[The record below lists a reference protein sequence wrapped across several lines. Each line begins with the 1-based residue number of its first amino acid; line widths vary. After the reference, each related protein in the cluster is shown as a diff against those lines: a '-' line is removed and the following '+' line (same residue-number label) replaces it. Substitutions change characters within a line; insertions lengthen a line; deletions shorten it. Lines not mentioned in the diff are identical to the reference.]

1 MKNMLH
7 EIDRVA
13 SSFMRSVS
21 LPFPGRGRL
30 SQLLSLGATQ
40 EAIHSITLPG
50 GLTFSMALQPRQ
62 FIDRCLHYSGV
73 WEPME
78 TRHFTALL
86 GQGYTVLDIGA
97 NIGYYT
103 LIASRLVGASGR
115 VFAFEPGKQTFAR
128 LSRNVA
134 INNLQNTYLN
144 DCALGDQTCE
154 VTFYHSPGN
163 NSGSN
168 SLFLLERS
176 GSEAVRMTTLDS
188 FILQN
193 EIGHIDLVKMDVE
206 GAEVKVLRGGMG
218 LFSRRDAPL
227 LMTEVNPACLQ
238 AAGTSADELFSM
250 LREFGYRI
258 SEITSTG
265 LRKLERWKRRTHGN
279 ILAIK
284 AHPAL

>member
-50 GLTFSMALQPRQ
+50 ELTFSMALQPRQ

-78 TRHFTALL
+78 TRHFMALL
-86 GQGYTVLDIGA
+86 GQGCTVLDIGA

-115 VFAFEPGKQTFAR
+115 VFAFEPGRQTFAR
-128 LSRNVA
+128 LSKNVA
-134 INNLQNTYLN
+134 VNNLENTYLN

-154 VTFYHSPGN
+154 VTLYHYPGN
-163 NSGSN
+163 DRGSN
-168 SLFLLERS
+168 SLFLIERS
-176 GSEAVRMTTLDS
+176 GSETVQMTTLDS

-193 EIGHIDLVKMDVE
+193 RIAHIDLVKMDVE

-218 LFSRRDAPL
+218 LFSRRDAPF
-227 LMTEVNPACLQ
+227 LMVEVSPACLQ
-238 AAGTSADELFSM
+238 AAGTSADELVSM
-250 LREFGYRI
+250 LREFGYRM
-258 SEITSTG
+258 SEITPDG
-265 LRKLERWKRRTHGN
+265 LRKMERWERETYGN

-284 AHPAL
+284 P